1 MKIILSLDI
10 GTTKTSALA
19 LSAET
24 LQPLAVISAPNSA
37 AVPGLPPER
46 HEQNPL
52 RIRNDCLNLLRAL
65 LEDDAVHTDA
75 VVGVAISG
83 QMHGVLLADSSI
95 TCLTNLITWRDR
107 RAVGFDGPDNAEE
120 TGSRLCAGYGGAT
133 LGWLVKNGAFPRDA
147 IALTI
152 ADFIAAS
159 LTGKVAT
166 EPTHA
171 ASWGIFSL
179 RDNRWNAALI
189 EYLGI
194 PRTALPE
201 ICPSS
206 RPLEKLSSE
215 TAGALGLSSEVM
227 VCSPLGDNQAAFV
240 GAAGFCSD
248 AAVVN
253 IGTGAQVS
261 IPRKKFTYVKP
272 FETRPM
278 PFGGFILVGASL
290 CGGWAY
296 EYLKD
301 FFQAIVREIG
311 GVNLADA
318 ETYERMNALSEK
330 AGEKTGLLADT
341 RFSGTRS
348 DPRVRGTISN
358 IDTGN
363 LTPGNLARAFT
374 AGIVRELADI
384 MSNAGIENRERI
396 IACGN
401 AVRKN
406 PLIAREIARIF
417 GVPCFVG
424 QIEEEAALGAAY
436 AAAVG
441 MELVS
446 ADEIR
451 PGLEAAQ

>member
-10 GTTKTSALA
+10 GTTKISALA
-19 LSAET
+19 LSVET

-52 RIRNDCLNLLRAL
+52 RIRDDCLNLLSAL
-65 LEDDAVHTDA
+65 PGNDAVHTDA
-75 VVGVAISG
+75 VVGIAISG
-83 QMHGVLLADSSI
+83 QMHGVLLADSSLM
-95 TCLTNLITWRDR
+95 CLTNLITWRDR
-107 RAVGFDGPDNAEE
+107 RTVGFDGPDNAEE
-120 TGSRLCAGYGGAT
+120 TGSRLCAGYGGVT
-133 LGWLVKNGAFPRDA
+133 LNWLVKNGALPRDA
-147 IALTI
+147 VALTI
-152 ADFIAAS
+152 ADYIAAS
-159 LTGKVAT
+159 LTGKIAT

-179 RDNRWNAALI
+179 RNNRWDAALI
-189 EYLGI
+189 EHLGI

-201 ICPSS
+201 IRPSS
-206 RPLEKLSSE
+206 RPLEKLSAE
-215 TAGALGLSSEVM
+215 TAGALGLSPEVM

-240 GAAGFCSD
+240 GAAGFSGD

-261 IPRKKFTYVKP
+261 IPQKKFTYVKP

-301 FFQAIVREIG
+301 FFGATVRGIAGIELDDNAI
-311 GVNLADA
+311 
-318 ETYERMNALSEK
+318 YERMNALAEK
-330 AGEKTGLLADT
+330 AGEMTGLLADT

-348 DPRVRGTISN
+348 DPRVRGSISN

-363 LTPGNLARAFT
+363 LAPGNLARAFT
-374 AGIVRELADI
+374 TGIVRELADI
-384 MSNAGIENRERI
+384 MSDAGIANREHV

-406 PLIAREIARIF
+406 PLITRVIGRIF

-424 QIEEEAALGAAY
+424 QIQEEAALGAAY

-451 PGLEAAQ
+451 PRLEAAQ

>member
-10 GTTKTSALA
+10 GTTKISVLA
-19 LSAET
+19 LSVET
-24 LQPLAVISAPNSA
+24 LKPLAVISAPNSA
-37 AVPGLPPER
+37 AIPGLPPER
-46 HEQNPL
+46 HEQDPL
-52 RIRNDCLNLLRAL
+52 RIRNDCLNLLSAL
-65 LEDDAVHTDA
+65 LRNDAVHTDA

-83 QMHGVLLADSSI
+83 QMHGALLADSSL

-107 RAVGFDGPDNAEE
+107 RAVGFDGPNNAEE
-120 TGSRLCAGYGGAT
+120 TGSRLCAGYGGVT
-133 LGWLVKNGAFPRDA
+133 LNWLVKNGAFPRDA
-147 IALTI
+147 VALTI
-152 ADFIAAS
+152 ADYIAAS
-159 LTGKVAT
+159 LTGEMAT

-179 RDNRWNAALI
+179 RDNRWDAALT
-189 EYLGI
+189 EHLGI
-194 PRTALPE
+194 PRTVLPE
-201 ICPSS
+201 IRPSS
-206 RPLEKLSSE
+206 RPLEKLSAE
-215 TAGALGLSSEVM
+215 TAGALGLSPEVM

-240 GAAGFCSD
+240 GAAGFSGD

-261 IPRKKFTYVKP
+261 IPQKKFTYVRP

-301 FFQAIVREIG
+301 FFGATVREIAG
-311 GVNLADA
+311 IELDDNAI
-318 ETYERMNALSEK
+318 YERMNALAEK
-330 AGEKTGLLADT
+330 SGEMTGLLADT

-348 DPRVRGTISN
+348 DPRVRGSIGN

-374 AGIVRELADI
+374 TGIVRELADI
-384 MSNAGIENRERI
+384 MSDAGIATRERI

-406 PLIAREIARIF
+406 PLIAQEIGKTF

-451 PGLEAAQ
+451 PGLEAVQ